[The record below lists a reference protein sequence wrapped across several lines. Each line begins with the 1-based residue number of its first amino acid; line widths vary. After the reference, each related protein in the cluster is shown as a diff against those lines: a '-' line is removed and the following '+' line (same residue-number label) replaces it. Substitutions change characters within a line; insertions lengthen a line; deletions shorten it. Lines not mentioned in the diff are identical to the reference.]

1 MSTVSSIWLQENG
14 TTCSRE
20 GKLAR
25 LAKNETV
32 CQDRKVSVLFLCKAV
47 FYEVSPA
54 IILSFHAVTHWT
66 LPAYRNS
73 RRSLFYHVLRQCSKK
88 KGLLMGFLRN
98 QLQVNVFSDFIWRWR
113 IVGPASSIRST
124 AFCLFMLQP

>member
-1 MSTVSSIWLQENG
+1 MSTVSAIWLQENG

-20 GKLAR
+20 GKLAL

-32 CQDRKVSVLFLCKAV
+32 CQDSKVSVLFLYKAV

-54 IILSFHAVTHWT
+54 IILSFHTVTHWT

-73 RRSLFYHVLRQCSKK
+73 
-88 KGLLMGFLRN
+88 GE
-98 QLQVNVFSDFIWRWR
+98 VFSTM
-113 IVGPASSIRST
+113 S
-124 AFCLFMLQP
+124 

>member
-1 MSTVSSIWLQENG
+1 MSTVSAIWLQENG

-20 GKLAR
+20 GKLFL

-32 CQDRKVSVLFLCKAV
+32 CQDSKVTVLFLCKAV

-66 LPAYRNS
+66 LPAYQNS
-73 RRSLFYHVLRQCSKK
+73 GRSLFYHVLRQGSKK

-98 QLQVNVFSDFIWRWR
+98 KLQVNAFSDFIWKWR
-113 IVGPASSIRST
+113 IVGPASSISST
-124 AFCLFMLQP
+124 AFCLFILQP